1 MPPLKTSASD
11 MVKNARAKIEEI
23 ETPDLITM
31 MDDPNVILL
40 ISETSESVSETDT
53 SRVVFMPREE

>member
-1 MPPLKTSASD
+1 MTSLKISAAE
-11 MVKNARAKIEEI
+11 MVTQARAKIEEI

-40 ISETSESVSETDT
+40 ISETSESVSEADI
-53 SRVVFMPREE
+53 SRVAFMPREE